1 MKPHKSSIYLSVTIY
16 APALALSTFI
26 PIELNH
32 LLLIMFLVTIFVSSV
47 GGIRAVFTTDAF
59 FGLVMFIGQIGILIH
74 SFLRIENL
82 SLAISNFTTIYAN
95 QTEDVF
101 NISPYEKFGFW
112 DLTIGVCFMCC
123 YLYGANHA
131 GVLRILSAR
140 SDKTAK
146 FALIINAVGLRQRS
160 EIVNFPNIHLKLEF
174 LTKTTISS
182 YFRTV

>member
-1 MKPHKSSIYLSVTIY
+1 
-16 APALALSTFI
+16 
-26 PIELNH
+26 
-32 LLLIMFLVTIFVSSV
+32 MFLVTIFVSSV

-82 SLAISNFTTIYAN
+82 SLAISNFTTAYTN
-95 QTEDVF
+95 QTDDVF

-160 EIVNFPNIHLKLEF
+160 KIVERSKATILFHL
-174 LTKTTISS
+174 
-182 YFRTV
+182 RTVSKRDSFHWTCIWFHCENPLWLTSRRD